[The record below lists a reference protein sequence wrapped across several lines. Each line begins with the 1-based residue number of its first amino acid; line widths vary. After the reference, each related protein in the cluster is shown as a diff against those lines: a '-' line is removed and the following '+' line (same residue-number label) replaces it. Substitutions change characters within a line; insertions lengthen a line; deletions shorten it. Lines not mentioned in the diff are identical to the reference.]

1 MEAIDGSEATERLII
16 ECLKS
21 IVMDSINFKGFD
33 IVESIGAIAAAF
45 ISRYF
50 TFAF

>member
-21 IVMDSINFKGFD
+21 IVRDSVNFKGFD
-33 IVESIGAIAAAF
+33 IVESIEAIATAF

-50 TFAF
+50 AFAF